1 MALTRSLRAAAAL
14 GAALVVAP
22 AAVAVAQQGS
32 SPQPESKAPQPQ
44 QVSDKEIEVFA
55 AAATEVRQLNKQ
67 WAPKV
72 EEAAKQGPEAEQKAR
87 EQALTEMAQAV
98 ERKGM
103 TVDRYQQIFTVARAD
118 PEVRRKIIEKMP
130 KDEQQ

>member
-1 MALTRSLRAAAAL
+1 MALTRSLCAAAAL
-14 GAALVVAP
+14 GAAFVFAAAP
-22 AAVAVAQQGS
+22 AAVGQQS
-32 SPQPESKAPQPQ
+32 PSPQPEGKAPQAQ
-44 QVSDKEIEVFA
+44 QVSDKEIELFA

-72 EEAAKQGPEAEQKAR
+72 EDAAKQGPEAEQKAR

-130 KDEQQ
+130 KEGE